1 MKKWIISIAVII
13 IGIVAYNY
21 LYQDHRDI
29 SSEMPEFVIT
39 SDEIGA
45 EFISDQ
51 QESETKYLNKTISI
65 KGKVTESSTDDFTLD
80 SKVFCQLKESLNS
93 PLKTN
98 STTTVKGRVLGYD
111 ELLEQVK
118 LDQCSIQQ

>member
-29 SSEMPEFVIT
+29 SSEIPEFVIT

-45 EFISDQ
+45 EFIADQ

-98 STTTVKGRVLGYD
+98 STTTVKGRVIGYD

>member
-45 EFISDQ
+45 EFIADQ

-98 STTTVKGRVLGYD
+98 STTTVKGRVIGYD